1 MLIIRDD
8 YVSPED
14 NLIEITERK
23 GIGHRVLVCN
33 PFFSG

>member
-23 GIGHRVLVCN
+23 GIGQPDSRDN
-33 PFFSG
+33 